1 MDDVHHVLTGDC
13 RGECHGRRGDSLG
26 AVHGHFAR
34 LIPRHSTGA
43 GAGGGDDGDGQS
55 PWITE
60 LMHNAGDATYEGE
73 FRKEIARA
81 EPERRFTS
89 PTASRLFGELSAG
102 LL

>member
-1 MDDVHHVLTGDC
+1 
-13 RGECHGRRGDSLG
+13 
-26 AVHGHFAR
+26 
-34 LIPRHSTGA
+34 
-43 GAGGGDDGDGQS
+43 
-55 PWITE
+55 
-60 LMHNAGDATYEGE
+60 MHNAGDATYEGE